1 MTSFLKNFFLLSSWG
16 TLLALC
22 ILVGIF
28 LFLRQ
33 VKERL
38 SFSQRMFLGLLC
50 GVGFGFGMQYF
61 AGFPQRGVS
70 ELSDALI
77 WYSQTYAWIN
87 FLSAIFVN
95 FLKLIVVPIVL
106 IGILYVI
113 LNLRSDIKLSSMF
126 SRSLFWLL
134 LTTGIASG
142 IAVLLGTYYSLGEGF
157 LLDGSKEI
165 REVQGLDQ
173 ILLGLMPSNII
184 ETMGKN
190 AVVGVVIFAMIFA
203 LSIRSVGDKHPFYQS
218 FVRCIDFLHQVM
230 MKIAMLVIE
239 FMPYAV
245 VTMISG
251 VLMRYGMEAISPV
264 LKFIILIYVSALC
277 VFVVHAIVLSLHGL
291 NPLVYFKKAIPA
303 LMMAFTS
310 RSSVATLPVTID
322 VLEKRMGVS
331 SMSSSFVATLATT
344 IGANGCAGYF
354 GGLVG
359 VFAFHAL
366 GIEVGLIQGMMIV
379 LLSMVASI
387 GVAGI
392 PGIATMVASIVLTG
406 LGMGEHFGILAIVLA
421 IDPIMDMARTMSNV
435 SGGMIASIVVDKEL
449 GMLDGEKYK
458 S

>member
-1 MTSFLKNFFLLSSWG
+1 MTSFLKDFFLFSSLG
-16 TLLALC
+16 TLGTFC
-22 ILVGIF
+22 VLVGIF
-28 LFLRQ
+28 VLLRFL
-33 VKERL
+33 KNRL
-38 SFSQRMFLGLLC
+38 SFSQRMFVGLLC

-61 AGFPQRGVS
+61 AGFPQGGVQ
-70 ELSDALI
+70 ETKEALT
-77 WYSQTYAWIN
+77 WYYQSYVWIG
-87 FLSAIFVN
+87 FLSSLFVN

-113 LNLRSDIKLSSMF
+113 LNLRNDIKLSSLF

-134 LTTGIASG
+134 FTTGLASI
-142 IAVLLGTYYSLGEGF
+142 IAVVLGSHFSLGEGF
-157 LLDGSKEI
+157 VLDTAREI
-165 REVQGLDQ
+165 REVKSLDQ
-173 ILLGLMPSNII
+173 ILLGLMPSNVIDS
-184 ETMGKN
+184 MGKN

-203 LSIRSVGDKHPFYQS
+203 LSARAVGDEHPFYQS
-218 FVRCIDFLHQVM
+218 FVKGIEFLHQVM

-245 VTMISG
+245 VTMIAG
-251 VLMRYGMEAISPV
+251 VLMRYGTQALSPV
-264 LKFIILIYVSALC
+264 LLFIALIYLSALG
-277 VFVVHAIVLSLHGL
+277 VFVIHALVLFAHGL
-291 NPLVYFKKAIPA
+291 NPLIYFKKAIPA

-322 VLEKRMGVS
+322 VLEKKMGVS

-359 VFAFHAL
+359 VFAFQAL
-366 GIEVGLIQGMMIV
+366 GIEVGLVQGIMIV
-379 LLSMVASI
+379 ILSVVASI

-435 SGGMIASIVVDKEL
+435 SGGMVASIAVDKEL
-449 GMLDGEKYK
+449 KMLNEEQYR

>member
-1 MTSFLKNFFLLSSWG
+1 MTLFLQNFFLLSSWG

-22 ILVGIF
+22 VLACIF
-28 LFLRQ
+28 LLLRQ
-33 VKERL
+33 VRKYL

-61 AGFPQRGVS
+61 AGFPQKGVS
-70 ELSDALI
+70 ELSNALI

-142 IAVLLGTYYSLGEGF
+142 IAVLLGTYYALGEGF

-184 ETMGKN
+184 ETMAKN

-203 LSIRSVGDKHPFYQS
+203 LSIRSVGDEHPFYQS
-218 FVRCIDFLHQVM
+218 FVRCVDFLHQVM

-251 VLMRYGMEAISPV
+251 VLMRYGIEAVSPV
-264 LKFIILIYVSALC
+264 LKFIALIYLSALC

-291 NPLVYFKKAIPA
+291 NPLLYFKKAIPA

-366 GIEVGLIQGMMIV
+366 GIEVGLVQGIMIV

-435 SGGMIASIVVDKEL
+435 SGGMIASIAVDKEL
-449 GMLDGEKYK
+449 GMLDEEKYK

>member
-1 MTSFLKNFFLLSSWG
+1 MTLFLQNFFLFSSWG

-22 ILVGIF
+22 VLACIF
-28 LFLRQ
+28 LLLRQ
-33 VKERL
+33 VRKYL

-61 AGFPQRGVS
+61 AGFPQKGVS
-70 ELSDALI
+70 ELSNALI

-184 ETMGKN
+184 ETMAKN

-203 LSIRSVGDKHPFYQS
+203 LSIRSVGDEHPFYQS
-218 FVRCIDFLHQVM
+218 FVRCVDFLHQVM

-251 VLMRYGMEAISPV
+251 VLMRYGIEAVSPV
-264 LKFIILIYVSALC
+264 LKFIALIYLSALC

-291 NPLVYFKKAIPA
+291 NPLLYFKKAIPA

-366 GIEVGLIQGMMIV
+366 GIEVGLVQGIMIV

-435 SGGMIASIVVDKEL
+435 SGGMIASIAVDKEL
-449 GMLDGEKYK
+449 GMLDEEKYK